1 MCVCA
6 GWIVFLG
13 NFLKYYF
20 GGKFEL
26 EKSLMVNAKCC
37 ALFRTSSASIA
48 AKVYS
53 RSVLLSFRIIIS
65 RIIII
70 IQPEQVMLFDTAP
83 PPPSA
88 RVSSGNLTVCAS
100 CVFGVLYWT
109 CHPRESGVVL
119 LHVQHRCSRSLKKKD
134 DGRMRFVG
142 FFFSRLLHFTCGNK
156 MKKKF
161 AG

>member
-1 MCVCA
+1 LE
-6 GWIVFLG
+6 IL
-13 NFLKYYF
+13 LKSYF

-70 IQPEQVMLFDTAP
+70 IQPEQVMLLFDTAP

-100 CVFGVLYWT
+100 CVCLAFYIGRAIRASRVLSCYT
-109 CHPRESGVVL
+109 YNIVV
-119 LHVQHRCSRSLKKKD
+119 H
-134 DGRMRFVG
+134 
-142 FFFSRLLHFTCGNK
+142 
-156 MKKKF
+156 
-161 AG
+161 AA